1 MAYFAV
7 SADSYARFMGR
18 FSTPLAAP
26 FADLGLQDVD
36 PGSRVL
42 DVGSGPGMLT
52 AELARRCGE
61 ANVAAVE
68 PMVAFAEANAAAHPE
83 ADVRVASAESLPYD
97 DGVFGAALA
106 QLVVHFMSDPVA
118 GLAEMA
124 RVTAPGGRVSACV
137 WDHGGDSGP
146 LSPFWR
152 AVKRFEPTAGEGALA
167 GASAG
172 DLTDLFTRA
181 GMPGVEETRLTISVE
196 FPTFEDWWE
205 PFTLGVGP
213 AGQYVAALDGA
224 DRERLVA
231 ALREDL
237 GDAPFTIEASAWVG
251 TARNE
256 SEPGIP

>member
-1 MAYFAV
+1 MAYFDV

-18 FSTPLAAP
+18 FSTPLAVP
-26 FADLGLQDVD
+26 FADLGLDGVE

-61 ANVAAVE
+61 AQVAAVE
-68 PMVAFAEANAAAHPE
+68 PMEIFAEANAAAHPE
-83 ADVRVASAESLPYD
+83 ADVRVASAESLPYE
-97 DGVFGAALA
+97 DGRFGATLA

-152 AVKRFEPTAGEGALA
+152 VVKRSDPSAGEGRLP
-167 GASAG
+167 GATEG

-181 GMPGVEETRLTISVE
+181 GMPGVAETRLTVSVE
-196 FPTFEDWWE
+196 FPNFDDWWE
-205 PFTLGVGP
+205 PFTYGVGP
-213 AGQYVAALDGA
+213 AGAYVTGLDDGG
-224 DRERLVA
+224 RERLVA
-231 ALREDL
+231 ALREEH
-237 GDAPFTIEASAWVG
+237 GDAPFTIDASAWAA
-251 TARNE
+251 TALR
-256 SEPGIP
+256 